1 MLKEETAPGDDAKTP
16 RHAAVLGGAGPR
28 NALGDLHALQT
39 LSGHFARSLRHLLEP
54 MLRRPVRI
62 AAEPLSIVRLDAYLD
77 ARGDALAA
85 YALITMPPLA
95 GHAVAVI
102 DGPMVFELLDLFYGG
117 TGQVP
122 SPLPAELPASAE
134 AIIRRIGRGIAER
147 LAATWGEVAQIA
159 FAFERFETNPVMIPD
174 MEGED
179 RVVVTRFAIALAE
192 SRSAA
197 IDILYPAAALKPVAG
212 ALGARVKGKR
222 GGDPAWF
229 SGLTRAVMEV
239 KLPVRS
245 VLAEPVIQLSRLV
258 ALKPG
263 DIIPISFGPEIPL
276 FVADN
281 RFARGSVGAANGRAA
296 LRIARIETLPDED
309 IA

>member
-1 MLKEETAPGDDAKTP
+1 MLKEETATDSDVKAP
-16 RHAAVLGGAGPR
+16 RHAAVLGGGAPR
-28 NALGDLHALQT
+28 NALGDLHALHT
-39 LSGHFARSLRHLLEP
+39 LGTRFARTLRHLLEP

-62 AAEPLSIVRLDAYLD
+62 TAEPLNIVRFDAYLD
-77 ARGDALAA
+77 TRGEAPAA
-85 YALITMPPLA
+85 YALLGMAPLT
-95 GHAVAVI
+95 GRAVAVV
-102 DGPMVFELLDLFYGG
+102 DGAMVFEMLDLFYGG
-117 TGQVP
+117 TGHVP
-122 SPLPAELPASAE
+122 SPLPAELPPSAE
-134 AIIRRIGRGIAER
+134 AVVRRIGRGIAER
-147 LAATWGEVAQIA
+147 LTATWSEVAAIG
-159 FAFERFETNPVMIPD
+159 FDFERFETNPAMVPD
-174 MEGED
+174 IDAED
-179 RVVVTRFAIALAE
+179 RVVAARFTIAL
-192 SRSAA
+192 SDTRSATT
-197 IDILYPAAALKPVAG
+197 DILYPATTLKPVAA

-229 SGLTRAVMEV
+229 ASLTRVVMDV

-245 VLAEPVIQLSRLV
+245 VLAEPVIRLSRLV

-276 FVADN
+276 LVADN